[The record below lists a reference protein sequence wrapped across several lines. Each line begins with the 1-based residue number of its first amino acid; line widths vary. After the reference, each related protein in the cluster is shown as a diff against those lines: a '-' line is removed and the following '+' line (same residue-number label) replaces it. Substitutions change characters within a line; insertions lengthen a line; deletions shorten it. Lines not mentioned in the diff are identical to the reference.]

1 MPRGVVVGSTLAVA
15 RNRVLLRVQG
25 AYGLFT
31 VYEMALW
38 VAVLLWA
45 YSVGG
50 AGLAGVVAIAQY
62 VPASV
67 LAPVGGM
74 VADRLPRDVALR
86 LGYLAQGAAMGLLA
100 LLLTTG
106 SRVGVVVTAAVSCV
120 LIAWTRP
127 PHYAAAAELAGTPG
141 QVAAANSLSGTS
153 ERAGYFV
160 GPVLAGLGS
169 AWVGPTGVV
178 VVCAVMALVAAGLL
192 TGIRLGR
199 PAGAGDWATG
209 RPAVVSLT
217 AELVRRPVVA
227 VMLAVIGLGFLTE
240 GCLEL
245 LAIAFVSQHLGQGDA
260 AAGLLIG
267 AIGLGGILGAAAAIV
282 LVGWR
287 RLAPGVAGSLLAGG
301 FPLLAFLLLSRL
313 GPAMGVLVVVG
324 AGLAFFAVAGLTLL
338 QRSVDDSLMARIL
351 AVRESAMLAGMAV
364 GTALAPLLVRWFG
377 SADAY
382 AVLGAALTVVAVA
395 TVPLLVRLDAAAV
408 YRPGLVA
415 LLRHVDFLAV
425 LDVQALERLA
435 HGAVEVQVGDGTEV
449 VRQGEPG
456 GNFYVVEDG
465 ELEVSVHGRRE
476 TVRLGPG
483 SGFGEI
489 ALLRQVP
496 RTATVR
502 CLTACRLW
510 TIDRELF
517 LATVAG
523 SAGHDV
529 AERVIDAQLRRLSS
543 EPSP

>member
-1 MPRGVVVGSTLAVA
+1 MRLGLVVGSTLAVA
-15 RNRVLLRVQG
+15 RNRILLRVQG

-50 AGLAGVVAIAQY
+50 AGFAGVVAIAQY
-62 VPASV
+62 VPAAV

-86 LGYLAQGAAMGLLA
+86 FGYLAQGAAMGLLA
-100 LLLTTG
+100 LVLTTG
-106 SRVGVVVTAAVSCV
+106 SRVGVVATAAVSCV
-120 LIAWTRP
+120 FIGWTRP
-127 PHYAAAAELAGTPG
+127 PHYAAAAELSRTPG

-160 GPVLAGLGS
+160 GPVLAGLGT
-169 AWVGPTGVV
+169 AWAGTTGIVV
-178 VVCAVMALVAAGLL
+178 LCAVMALIATGLL

-199 PAGAGDWATG
+199 PVRAGTLATD
-209 RPAVVSLT
+209 RPAAVSLT
-217 AELVRRPVVA
+217 AELAHRPVVA
-227 VMLAVIGLGFLTE
+227 LMLIVIGLGFLTE

-245 LAIAFVSQHLGQGDA
+245 LAIAFVSQHLGRGDA

-282 LVGWR
+282 LVSWR

-301 FPLLAFLLLSRL
+301 LPLLAFWLLDGL
-313 GPAMGVLVVVG
+313 GSAVAVLVVVG

-338 QRSVDDSLMARIL
+338 QRSVADSLMARIL

-377 SADAY
+377 SAGGY
-382 AVLGAALTVVAVA
+382 VVLGAALTVVAVA
-395 TVPLLVRLDAAAV
+395 SVPLLVRLDATAV
-408 YRPGLVA
+408 YRPGLVP
-415 LLRHVDFLAV
+415 LLRRVDFLAV

-435 HGAVEVQVGDGTEV
+435 HGAVELRVADGTDV

-456 GNFYVVEDG
+456 GHFYVVEDG
-465 ELEVSVHGRRE
+465 ELEVSVHGR
-476 TVRLGPG
+476 TDTFRLGPG

-502 CLTACRLW
+502 TLTACRLW

-517 LATVAG
+517 LATLAG

-529 AERVIDAQLRRLSS
+529 AERVIDAQLRRLSP
-543 EPSP
+543 EPS

>member
-1 MPRGVVVGSTLAVA
+1 MPLGVVLGSTVAVA
-15 RNRVLLRVQG
+15 RNRILLRVQG

-50 AGLAGVVAIAQY
+50 AGFAGVVAIAQY
-62 VPASV
+62 VPASL
-67 LAPVGGM
+67 LAPVGGS

-86 LGYLAQGAAMGLLA
+86 LGYLAQGVAMGSLA
-100 LLLTTG
+100 LLLITG
-106 SRVGVVVTAAVSCV
+106 SRVGVVVTASVSCV

-127 PHYAAAAELAGTPG
+127 PHYAAAAELSQTPG

-160 GPVLAGLGS
+160 GPVLAGLGT
-169 AWVGPTGVV
+169 AWAGLTGIV
-178 VVCAVMALVAAGLL
+178 VVCAVMALIAAGLL
-192 TGIRLGR
+192 SGIRLGR
-199 PAGAGDWATG
+199 PAGTGDSATG
-209 RPAVVSLT
+209 SPAAVSLT

-227 VMLAVIGLGFLTE
+227 LMLVVIGLGFLTE

-245 LAIAFVSQHLGQGDA
+245 LAIAYVSQHLGRGNA

-267 AIGLGGILGAAAAIV
+267 AVGLGGILGAAAAIV

-301 FPLLAFLLLSRL
+301 LPLLGFLLLSGL
-313 GPAMGVLVVVG
+313 GSAVAVLVVVG
-324 AGLAFFAVAGLTLL
+324 AALAFFAVAGLTLL
-338 QRSVDDSLMARIL
+338 QRSVADSLMARIL
-351 AVRESAMLAGMAV
+351 AARESAMLAGMAV

-377 SADAY
+377 SAGGY
-382 AVLGAALTVVAVA
+382 VVLGGALTVVAVA
-395 TVPLLVRLDAAAV
+395 AVPLLVRLDAAAV
-408 YRPGLVA
+408 YRPGLVP
-415 LLRHVDFLAV
+415 LLRQVVFLAV

-435 HGAVEVQVGDGTEV
+435 HGAVELQVATGTDV

-456 GNFYVVEDG
+456 GLFYVVEDG
-465 ELEVSVHGRRE
+465 ELEVSVHGRPD
-476 TVRLGPG
+476 TVRIGPG

-502 CLTACRLW
+502 SLTTCRLW

-543 EPSP
+543 EPSQ

>member
-1 MPRGVVVGSTLAVA
+1 MPLGVVVGSAIAVA
-15 RNRVLLRVQG
+15 RNRILLRVQG

-50 AGLAGVVAIAQY
+50 AGFAGVVAIAQY

-86 LGYLAQGAAMGLLA
+86 LGYLAQGLAMGLLA

-106 SRVGVVVTAAVSCV
+106 SRVGVVVAAAVSCV

-127 PHYAAAAELAGTPG
+127 PHYAAAAELSRTPG
-141 QVAAANSLSGTS
+141 QVVAANSLSGTC
-153 ERAGYFV
+153 ERAGYFL
-160 GPVLAGLGS
+160 GPVLAGLGT
-169 AWVGPTGVV
+169 AWVGSPGVV
-178 VVCAVMALVAAGLL
+178 VVCAVIAVVAAGLL
-192 TGIRLGR
+192 SGIRLGR
-199 PAGAGDWATG
+199 PVGPGDLAAG
-209 RPAVVSLT
+209 RPATVSLT

-301 FPLLAFLLLSRL
+301 FPLLAFLLLGRL
-313 GPAMGVLVVVG
+313 GPALVVLVVVG
-324 AGLAFFAVAGLTLL
+324 TGLAFFAVAGLTLL
-338 QRSVDDSLMARIL
+338 QRSVADSLMARIL

-364 GTALAPLLVRWFG
+364 GTALAPLLVRRFG
-377 SADAY
+377 SAGGY

-395 TVPLLVRLDAAAV
+395 SVPLLVRLDAAAV
-408 YRPGLVA
+408 YRPGLVS
-415 LLRHVDFLAV
+415 LLRQVDFLAV

-435 HGAVEVQVGDGTEV
+435 HGAVELRVDDGTDV

-456 GNFYVVEDG
+456 GHFYVVEDG
-465 ELEVSVHGRRE
+465 ELEVSATGRTD

-502 CLTACRLW
+502 SLTACRLW
-510 TIDRELF
+510 TADRELF

-523 SAGHDV
+523 SSGHDV

-543 EPSP
+543 EPIQ